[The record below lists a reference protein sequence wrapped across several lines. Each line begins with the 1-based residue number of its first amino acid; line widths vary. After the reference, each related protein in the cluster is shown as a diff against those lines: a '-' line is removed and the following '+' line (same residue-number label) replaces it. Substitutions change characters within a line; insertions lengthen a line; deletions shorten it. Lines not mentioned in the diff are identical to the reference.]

1 MTFHRFINCVEN
13 SKTMALKAA
22 IVMAVISIAMLSIYG
37 ADVMATGHGAGN
49 VNNNEKTGFLQI
61 NASVRGSI
69 FGIIP
74 SAMLII
80 SFFITRK
87 EPSKKL
93 GILIIIGGALII
105 IGTAIILGME
115 GSKLPGRVMREFGSV
130 LTIGIFITILGGLKI
145 RKSTRIAFKE

>member
-1 MTFHRFINCVEN
+1 
-13 SKTMALKAA
+13 MALKAA
-22 IVMAVISIAMLSIYG
+22 IVMSVISIAMLAIYG
-37 ADVMATGHGAGN
+37 ADVMVAGHDTGNDNG
-49 VNNNEKTGFLQI
+49 NEKTGFLQM

-93 GILIIIGGALII
+93 GILITIGGALII

-115 GSKLPGRVMREFGSV
+115 GGNLPERAVREFGAV
-130 LTIGIFITILGGLKI
+130 LAIGIIIAILGGLKI
-145 RKSTRIAFKE
+145 RKSTKIAATG

>member
-1 MTFHRFINCVEN
+1 
-13 SKTMALKAA
+13 MAIKVA
-22 IVMAVISIAMLSIYG
+22 IVMSVISIVMLAVYG
-37 ADVMATGHGAGN
+37 ADVMAAGHDTGNDNG
-49 VNNNEKTGFLQI
+49 NEKIGFLQM
-61 NASVRGSI
+61 NASIRGSI

-93 GILIIIGGALII
+93 GFLIITGGALIN

-115 GSKLPGRVMREFGSV
+115 GGELPQRAMREFGAV
-130 LTIGIFITILGGLKI
+130 LAIGIIIAVLGGLKI
-145 RKSTRIAFKE
+145 RKSAKIVTS

>member
-1 MTFHRFINCVEN
+1 
-13 SKTMALKAA
+13 MALKAA
-22 IVMAVISIAMLSIYG
+22 IVMSAISIAMLAIYG
-37 ADVMATGHGAGN
+37 ADVMAAGHDTGNDNG
-49 VNNNEKTGFLQI
+49 NEKTGFLQM

-93 GILIIIGGALII
+93 GILITIGGALII
-105 IGTAIILGME
+105 IGTAVILGME
-115 GSKLPGRVMREFGSV
+115 GGELPSRAMREFGAV
-130 LTIGIFITILGGLKI
+130 LAIGIIISILGGLKI
-145 RKSTRIAFKE
+145 RKSTRIVTTG